1 MEYYDEA
8 TLDKIADEL
17 GKRLKVD
24 NKTVISARGSY
35 ARIYVELDLSKPLE
49 PSVAVGK
56 FDYMLEYEHIHLICF
71 SCGRVG
77 HRKEACLNIPTAGG
91 PANSSNMTVETGAK
105 SDTGNVKFNGQLSD
119 NGPGEI
125 GFGEWMIVNRKPRWS
140 NRPPGPSNS
149 QAQPHGFKYRNNNQ
163 HQLDSDR
170 AGPSKVQNNGPTN
183 KRGLVSKNAVSQN
196 SAPPKPTIPKPSSD
210 PKGSRCNS
218 D

>member
-77 HRKEACLNIPTAGG
+77 HRKEASLVFEMGFLMCIVKGLTLINPNCLLVLICC
-91 PANSSNMTVETGAK
+91 
-105 SDTGNVKFNGQLSD
+105 
-119 NGPGEI
+119 
-125 GFGEWMIVNRKPRWS
+125 RKIKI
-140 NRPPGPSNS
+140 
-149 QAQPHGFKYRNNNQ
+149 HF
-163 HQLDSDR
+163 
-170 AGPSKVQNNGPTN
+170 
-183 KRGLVSKNAVSQN
+183 
-196 SAPPKPTIPKPSSD
+196 
-210 PKGSRCNS
+210 
-218 D
+218 